1 MATFAELDELARSLP
16 GVEARLT
23 SAGRPEYRVRDKSF
37 LLLREPR
44 PDAVDAE
51 TGERMDDV
59 LMFRTP
65 GLAVKDDLLADPS
78 LPLFTTPHFR
88 GWPAVLLR
96 VRDLPGVSRDRL
108 RELVFL
114 AWRAQAPKRL
124 VREAEAAGWR

>member
-96 VRDLPGVSRDRL
+96 VRDLPGVPRDRL